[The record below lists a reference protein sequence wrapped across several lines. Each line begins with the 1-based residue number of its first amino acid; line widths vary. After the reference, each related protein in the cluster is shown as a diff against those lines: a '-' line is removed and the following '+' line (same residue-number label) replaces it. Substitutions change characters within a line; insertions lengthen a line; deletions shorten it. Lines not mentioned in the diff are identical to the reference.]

1 MDLLKYLEPMKNLP
15 NRFSNLAFWRG
26 VRKLKDEVVSAFEY
40 VDSWGKSIEI
50 EIANLTTENID
61 YTQTKTLKFPSVRN
75 ETQFHVIEDVNKD
88 TIIAFFKAPSISLSE
103 LPSDFGE
110 LVGIKYLVALDTMT
124 GSSDYYVLMN
134 SEIKKTQTSSNTF
147 NFEFMSTNSCGTI
160 IDKLSEHTFARPYHV
175 SIKFAI
181 LVYYPQI

>member
-50 EIANLTTENID
+50 EIANLTTDNID
-61 YTQTKTLKFPSVRN
+61 YTQTKTRKFPSVSN
-75 ETQFHVIEDVNKD
+75 ETQFHIIEDLKTD
-88 TIIAFFKAPSISLSE
+88 TIIAFFKAPYTSLSE

-110 LVGIKYLVALDTMT
+110 LVGIKYLVALDTTT

-134 SEIKKTQTSSNTF
+134 SEIKKTQTSPNTF
-147 NFEFMSTNSCGTI
+147 KFEFVSTNSCGTI
-160 IDKLSEHTFARPYHV
+160 IDKLSEHTWAKPYHLN
-175 SIKFAI
+175 IKFAS
-181 LVYYPQI
+181 LVYYPKL